1 MFKKTLSLIMSVF
14 LLFSFQFA
22 ASAADVTP
30 PYSEISET
38 EIIPLYDYASS
49 CNVALNISNSTAK
62 CATSVLGYGGITT
75 KIQIT
80 MTLQKK
86 TLFWWSKVEEWTATV
101 NAPMGQ
107 LDKSIAVKSDTYRV
121 KSEITVY
128 SGSNSEKI
136 TVYSAEKTC

>member
-1 MFKKTLSLIMSVF
+1 MFKKISALIMSAI

-22 ASAADVTP
+22 ASAENKTP
-30 PYSEISET
+30 PYT
-38 EIIPLYDYASS
+38 EINEIRIMPLYEYTTSH
-49 CNVALNISNSTAK
+49 NTTLNISNNIADCT
-62 CATSVLGYGGITT
+62 TRVTGIPGVTT

-136 TVYSAEKTC
+136 TAYSAEKTC